1 MGGQQKNQ
9 SSKGGSIAAVIHR
22 LLERRSRYK
31 GCGEKTW
38 ADTVSI
44 HGSTLCATDPVAKDT
59 GRWQAAKN
67 LAPMPDVRA
76 GPVGWTTEKS
86 VTKRR
91 EHCQGNALNF

>member
-1 MGGQQKNQ
+1 MRTTWTDTIQ
-9 SSKGGSIAAVIHR
+9 SEVTSLVT
-22 LLERRSRYK
+22 Y
-31 GCGEKTW
+31 
-38 ADTVSI
+38 
-44 HGSTLCATDPVAKDT
+44 PVAKDT

-91 EHCQGNALNF
+91 EHC

>member
-1 MGGQQKNQ
+1 LGGQQKNQ
-9 SSKGGSIAAVIHR
+9 SSKGGSIAAVMHR
-22 LLERRSRYK
+22 LLER
-31 GCGEKTW
+31 CGEKTW

-44 HGSTLCATDPVAKDT
+44 HGGTLCATDPVAKDT

>member
-1 MGGQQKNQ
+1 M
-9 SSKGGSIAAVIHR
+9 R
-22 LLERRSRYK
+22 T
-31 GCGEKTW
+31 TW
-38 ADTVSI
+38 ADTIQSEV
-44 HGSTLCATDPVAKDT
+44 TLLVTYPVAKDT

-91 EHCQGNALNF
+91 EHC